1 MRDDQ
6 LKTIAAL
13 SAAALAAALAGPAA
27 AKDVKVD
34 VDGKFYQL
42 PEGAKNNL
50 DAVRVLLTAANGLG
64 MARVATWQNEITE
77 NDGSRMSSAAPPICT
92 NTRAAGCSMASR
104 PRWSRSTST

>member
-42 PEGAKNNL
+42 PK
-50 DAVRVLLTAANGLG
+50 
-64 MARVATWQNEITE
+64 
-77 NDGSRMSSAAPPICT
+77 APRT
-92 NTRAAGCSMASR
+92 
-104 PRWSRSTST
+104 TSTRYVCCSPPPMAWAWRG